1 MNKRL
6 KILMNITPFLSVIFI
21 VTGLVMAILGALDHN
36 LKLFTGSL
44 FLIAQTVLGI
54 TYWMRFK
61 KLASRTYNA

>member
-6 KILMNITPFLSVIFI
+6 KILMKITPFLSVIFI
-21 VTGLVMAILGALDHN
+21 VTGLVTTILGALDHN

>member
-6 KILMNITPFLSVIFI
+6 KILMKITPFLSVLFI
-21 VTGLVMAILGALDHN
+21 LTGLVMGILGVLDHN

-44 FLIAQTVLGI
+44 FLIVQTVLGI

-61 KLASRTYNA
+61 KIGF

>member
-6 KILMNITPFLSVIFI
+6 KILMKITPFLSVIFI
-21 VTGLVMAILGALDHN
+21 VTGLVTVILGALDHN

-44 FLIAQTVLGI
+44 FLIAQTVLVI

-61 KLASRTYNA
+61 KLTSRTYNA